1 MKRWTLAAPLAA
13 LALGACATSGTPDR
27 AAMYVP
33 RIAVP
38 FGYFSSPNV
47 SAFPA
52 ASSAV
57 ATSEKPFITVP
68 FGYFSMPGASAF
80 PPAAPAV
87 PAKDATQANRAR
99 FEERIGQYTE
109 RRDRETARQDELD
122 RATRDR
128 DLYGPGPAQRP
139 EAGGN

>member
-13 LALGACATSGTPDR
+13 LALGACATGGAPDR
-27 AAMYVP
+27 AAVYVP

-38 FGYFSSPNV
+38 FGYFSSLNI
-47 SAFPA
+47 SAFPPA
-52 ASSAV
+52 ARAV
-57 ATSEKPFITVP
+57 PANDMPFITVP
-68 FGYFSMPGASAF
+68 FTYFSMPNISAF

-87 PAKDATQANRAR
+87 PAKDARQANRAR

-109 RRDRETARQDELD
+109 RRDREITRQDELD